1 MKDKIGNFLAGLGA
15 LVALLLIVL
24 FCWAW
29 HNESKQYDYK
39 IKQKGIKSQPD
50 TLQKENDDLFL
61 ELNFIKKVI
70 LPFKT
75 SFFLTIFL
83 I

>member
-50 TLQKENDDLFL
+50 TLQKENDDLL
-61 ELNFIKKVI
+61 PWI
-70 LPFKT
+70 L
-75 SFFLTIFL
+75 LMG
-83 I
+83 